1 MWEADSRGSKCG
13 RIIKTTNLFFCKIIR
28 PSLVLSVS
36 WDPINSL
43 CHAEGQWAPCRSL
56 RGAFTSQHLDLDTFT
71 VENLIYGNGRLVL
84 PNVAIPCCQSTVVWQ
99 QRQGSDSSDVPPPG
113 VSGAT
118 HSRDSTEPSRELRST
133 AKRVGNLCSS
143 ETAASQP
150 KGWKN
155 DEMFLLFP
163 MSVVYLFLQA

>member
-1 MWEADSRGSKCG
+1 MQE
-13 RIIKTTNLFFCKIIR
+13 
-28 PSLVLSVS
+28 P
-36 WDPINSL
+36 
-43 CHAEGQWAPCRSL
+43 QRSIYI
-56 RGAFTSQHLDLDTFT
+56 SSLDLDTFT
-71 VENLIYGNGRLVL
+71 VENLIYGNGSLVL

-99 QRQGSDSSDVPPPG
+99 QRQESDSSDVPPPG

-155 DEMFLLFP
+155 GRMTRCFCCFLCQLFTYFCKP
-163 MSVVYLFLQA
+163 STTFMYIYK